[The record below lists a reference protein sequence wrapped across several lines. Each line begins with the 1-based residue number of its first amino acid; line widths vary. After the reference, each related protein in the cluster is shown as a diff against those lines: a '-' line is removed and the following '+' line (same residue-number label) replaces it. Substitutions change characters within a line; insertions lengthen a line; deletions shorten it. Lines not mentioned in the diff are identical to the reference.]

1 MNIEATLARLE
12 TLGTIIEILTEEYN
26 ELVEEVEEEFE
37 FISSA
42 IERGIVIHSSDE
54 ESLTDEEKMVDKA
67 NSLIAILKT
76 FDKL

>member
-12 TLGTIIEILTEEYN
+12 TLHSLIEILTEEYN
-26 ELVEEVEEEFE
+26 ELVEAVEEEFE

-42 IERGIVIHSSDE
+42 IERGIVIPSDE
-54 ESLTDEEKMVDKA
+54 EYLTDEEKMVDKA